1 MIMDSASAPQVSV
14 MMPSFNQVGFIGIA
28 VESVLSQSF
37 TDLELIVA
45 DGGSSDGTVTL
56 LEGLQKEDGRLRW
69 FSEPDNGAASALK
82 TAPLQKC
89 AGGIVG

>member
-1 MIMDSASAPQVSV
+1 MDSASAPQVSV
-14 MMPSFNQVGFIGIA
+14 MMPSFNQVEFIGIA

-69 FSEPDNGAASALK
+69 FSEPDNAATSALNRALAK
-82 TAPLQKC
+82 VR
-89 AGGIVG
+89 GGIVG